1 MSVGIPDMA
10 ICTGFWPLE
19 QYTMWVAHVLRYG
32 YCNLNETMRAWT
44 KDMTRVK
51 IQFQGMERQHGL
63 YWVKDREVSLGF
75 RNILED
81 GLMLHSGLSQW
92 CPRGTV
98 GKDNT
103 LSVNRAEGGALDHEL
118 YVKREVVQDMAFQKF
133 PGSGQWTGWL
143 MEFCRNQYE
152 GD

>member
-1 MSVGIPDMA
+1 M
-10 ICTGFWPLE
+10 
-19 QYTMWVAHVLRYG
+19 
-32 YCNLNETMRAWT
+32 
-44 KDMTRVK
+44 
-51 IQFQGMERQHGL
+51 
-63 YWVKDREVSLGF
+63 SLGF

-118 YVKREVVQDMAFQKF
+118 YVKREVVQDMAIQKF
-133 PGSGQWTGWL
+133 PGSGQ
-143 MEFCRNQYE
+143 
-152 GD
+152 